1 MLVLYRREKQD
12 KLDEEASLR
21 EQSDIIDMA
30 ENTIA
35 PPPGF
40 DNPPPPTTVAAPSG
54 FENIPPPNTVA
65 PPFSTD
71 SSTPTEPNVHL
82 DFNDNVFSRVLRT
95 HGIHNSTAFLAF
107 AGQYDEDGNG
117 YLRQS
122 ELERA
127 ATEYVEGGHNEI
139 AATTGYSDE
148 QLLAGGWTQ
157 EQIDTAR
164 ANGQI

>member
-21 EQSDIIDMA
+21 EQSEMIEMA
-30 ENTIA
+30 DNTVA

-40 DNPPPPTTVAAPSG
+40 DNAPPPTTVSTPSG
-54 FENIPPPNTVA
+54 LENIPPPNTVA
-65 PPFSTD
+65 PPFSTE
-71 SSTPTEPNVHL
+71 SPTQTEPNVHL

-95 HGIHNSTAFLAF
+95 HGIHNSTAFLEF

-127 ATEYVEGGHNEI
+127 ATEYVEGGHNQMT
-139 AATTGYSDE
+139 ATPGYSDE

>member
-21 EQSDIIDMA
+21 EQSEMIEIS
-30 ENTIA
+30 ENAVA

-40 DNPPPPTTVAAPSG
+40 ENAPPPTTVAAPSG
-54 FENIPPPNTVA
+54 FENIPSPNTEA
-65 PPFSTD
+65 PPFSTE
-71 SSTPTEPNVHL
+71 SPTQTEPNVHL

-107 AGQYDEDGNG
+107 ASNYDEDGNG
-117 YLRQS
+117 YLRES

-127 ATEYVEGGHNEI
+127 ASEYVEGGQNQMV
-139 AATTGYSDE
+139 ANLGYTDE